1 MSKTMMK
8 RLQRLEQSTGGR
20 ETTRILVVAE
30 LSEVPAGIDPRTLV
44 ICTGVRRSP
53 HGVVR

>member
-1 MSKTMMK
+1 MSKSVVK
-8 RLQRLEQSTGGR
+8 RLERLEQSTGGR

-30 LSEVPAGIDPRTLV
+30 ASDVPAGIDPRTLV

-53 HGVVR
+53 HGVAR

>member
-1 MSKTMMK
+1 MSKSVVK
-8 RLQRLEQSTGGR
+8 RLERLEQSTGR
-20 ETTRILVVAE
+20 KETTRILVVAE
-30 LSEVPAGIDPRTLV
+30 ASDVPAGIDPRTLV

>member
-1 MSKTMMK
+1 MSKIMMK
-8 RLQRLEQSTGGR
+8 RLERLEQSTCGK

-30 LSEVPAGIDPRTLV
+30 ASDVPAGIDPRTLV

-53 HGVVR
+53 HGVAR